1 MGNTICRTE
10 IAETCELV
18 SNSYQN
24 SCSTP
29 WFCDV
34 EIDWNGCRKF
44 PRLPPLGEHPRLLFT
59 KSEIPRLLARFSHTE
74 IAPQLDRILKGSA
87 KDFLNRYEK
96 VTTNISSEELQN
108 PTSKETVQEFLKTD
122 EHECTTFL
130 SAYVYGLLNE
140 DDSIMKKVEFM
151 TIFHAKLIL
160 QSHHLAMTKGY
171 REKPFDI
178 WHHKNWDLRVG
189 WTVGGASYALLY
201 DLLYNEIDEDQ
212 RNIIRKS
219 ITEAVKGRR
228 SWGMGWPSRRIQSN
242 WAPYH
247 GDLLTLCAVT
257 EGEVGFDS
265 EVYALS
271 SDLMVHFMDYAVYDS
286 GHPVEDAYA
295 LNLALR
301 EGSIAFLIMARRGH
315 NLFNHPRKLQSQIP
329 HGFRITSNGG
339 RYSNIYTCPTIR
351 TEN

>member
-1 MGNTICRTE
+1 MGNTICKAE

-18 SNSYQN
+18 SNRCEN
-24 SCSTP
+24 SSSTP
-29 WFCDV
+29 WFSDV
-34 EIDWNGCRKF
+34 ETDWNGCRKF
-44 PRLPPLGEHPRLLFT
+44 PRLPPPGEHPRLLFT
-59 KSEIPRLLARFSHTE
+59 KSEIPKLLARFSHTE
-74 IAPQLDRILKGSA
+74 IAPQLERILTGSA

-96 VTTNISSEELQN
+96 VTTSLPSEELQN

-140 DDSIMKKVEFM
+140 DDSIMEKVKFM

-160 QSHHLAMTKGY
+160 HSHHLATTMDC
-171 REKPFDI
+171 REKPFNI
-178 WHHKNWDLRVG
+178 WHNKHWDLSVG

-201 DLLYNEIDEDQ
+201 DLIYNEIDEDQ

-265 EVYALS
+265 EVYALF

-286 GHPVEDAYA
+286 GHPIEDAYT

-315 NLFNHPRKLQSQIP
+315 NLFNHPRKLKIFIQKC
-329 HGFRITSNGG
+329 FRMTTYRG
-339 RYSNIYTCPTIR
+339 
-351 TEN
+351 